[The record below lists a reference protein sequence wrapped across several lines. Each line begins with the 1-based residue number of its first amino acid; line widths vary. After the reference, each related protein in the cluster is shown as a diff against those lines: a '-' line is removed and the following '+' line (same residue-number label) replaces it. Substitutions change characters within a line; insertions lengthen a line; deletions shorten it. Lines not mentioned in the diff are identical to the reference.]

1 MFNMIKAEVKRL
13 FYTRGFWISLAVF
26 VGLYVL
32 CIGMQAAA
40 QQTFDFSSNTTN
52 AEPGIYLSVDKVIV
66 TLNSFVVS
74 FGHSFGLL
82 VMGIYLASFVSQEY
96 SSGFVKNTAA
106 LKNGRVNMIISKL
119 VVSIVVSLLILVI
132 SYVVGAILGS
142 LFVKGFK
149 IDKASMLLSNFGILM
164 VVSVAFFS
172 LDVFVSTLF
181 RNKTSGI
188 VMTFLISS
196 GILLTLF
203 QGLLNMVKLSSLGQ
217 YSLSSILM
225 NLPNEIENIS
235 YTTILISFMY
245 IVVYNILSIGIVKK
259 RDL

>member
-1 MFNMIKAEVKRL
+1 MLNMIKAELKRL

-26 VGLYVL
+26 VGLYIL
-32 CIGMQAAA
+32 SIGMQTYV
-40 QQTFDFSSNTTN
+40 QQMFDFSSNTANT
-52 AEPGIYLSVDKVIV
+52 EPGIYLSVDTVIV

-82 VMGIYLASFVSQEY
+82 VMGIYLAGFVTQEY
-96 SSGFVKNTAA
+96 SSGFVKNTVA

-119 VVSIVVSLLILVI
+119 VVSIVISLLILVI

-142 LFVKGFK
+142 LFVKGFV
-149 IDKASMLLSNFGILM
+149 IDKASILLSSFGILM

-172 LDVFVSTLF
+172 LDVFVCTLF

-188 VMTFLISS
+188 VMTFLVSS

-203 QGLLNMVKLSSLGQ
+203 QALLSMAKLSSLGQ
-217 YSLSSILM
+217 YSLSYILN

-235 YTTILISFMY
+235 YMTILISFIY